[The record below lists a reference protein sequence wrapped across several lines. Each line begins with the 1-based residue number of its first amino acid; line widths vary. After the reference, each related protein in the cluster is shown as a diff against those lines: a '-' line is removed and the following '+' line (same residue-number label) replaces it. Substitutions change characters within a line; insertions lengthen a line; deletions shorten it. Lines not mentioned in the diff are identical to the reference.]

1 MDSGAVFGGYAA
13 DVTRTVPVNGTFSKR
28 QREIYELVLEAE
40 MAAIEAIRPGVTFTE
55 LDDAARGVI
64 TGAGYGDY
72 FIHSIGHHLGLETH
86 DATPDGPLEPGA
98 VVTIEPG
105 VYIHD
110 EKIGVRIEDDVLVTE
125 TGSQT
130 LSAKIPKSVADIEK
144 AMSG

>member
-1 MDSGAVFGGYAA
+1 M
-13 DVTRTVPVNGTFSKR
+13 
-28 QREIYELVLEAE
+28 LEAE
-40 MAAIEAIRPGVTFTE
+40 TAAIEAIHPGVTFAE
-55 LDDAARGVI
+55 LDDAARSVI
-64 TGAGYGDY
+64 AGAGYGDY

-125 TGSQT
+125 TGSDV
-130 LSAKIPKSVADIEK
+130 LSARIPNSVADVEK
-144 AMSG
+144 AMNG